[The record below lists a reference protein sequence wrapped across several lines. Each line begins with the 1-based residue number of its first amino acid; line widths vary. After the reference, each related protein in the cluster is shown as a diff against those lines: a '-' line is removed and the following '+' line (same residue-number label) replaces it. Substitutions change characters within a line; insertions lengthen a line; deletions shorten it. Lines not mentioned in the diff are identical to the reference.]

1 MSDTID
7 QNERDKV
14 SQAFQAAVSKLN
26 ECESIRQA
34 IQTSADAQP
43 QLDEADTA
51 LIEETQK
58 LPYPHSV
65 MIANAHLSQDALDAK
80 EELKPSV
87 RQFLQTALAEHEK
100 AQPFWI
106 QVISLLIE
114 LRKVEP
120 HIMESVLTLLDEL
133 RKAEPDTSALQEF
146 QSHLEQMNNIST
158 GNM

>member
-14 SQAFQAAVSKLN
+14 SQAFQAAMSKLN

-34 IQTSADAQP
+34 AKASEDALS
-43 QLDEADTA
+43 QLDEADIA

-58 LPYPHSV
+58 LPFPHSV
-65 MIANAHLSQDALDAK
+65 RVAQAQLSQDALDAM
-80 EELKPSV
+80 EERMPIV
-87 RQFLQTALAEHEK
+87 WQFLKTSLTEQGK
-100 AQPFWI
+100 AIPFWI

-120 HIMESVLTLLDEL
+120 HIEESVLTFLVEL

-146 QSHLEQMNNIST
+146 QSDLEQMNN
-158 GNM
+158 